1 MKIRSWKRRQI
12 NYGKLPQTPGKKA
25 EAAEDLKASA
35 RVKITITSIKPT
47 QVEDE
52 EDAVTLPETPE
63 KKLEAEAAEDL
74 KEAVPP
80 LVHNDKSAML
90 IQAFEVAKEEAAGM
104 EAQTMLG
111 DMEITLSIKP
121 TQMPMDASAEEN
133 ASAEK
138 TELEFSNPSPTSQFE
153 FDVIHATH
161 KSHSFALMDEE
172 RSISSEESLSVMH
185 SEVDSLFSA
194 AESTQNG
201 VADGFVEE
209 VLSPMVP
216 LADYLFCKMDANPAL
231 ACYWREAHDELS
243 VKGNDDAKDN
253 VAR

>member
-1 MKIRSWKRRQI
+1 MVKIVEAHSLDSNNNKDYKDNSGMKMKISSWKRRQI
-12 NYGKLPQTPGKKA
+12 NYGKLPESAEKKA
-25 EAAEDLKASA
+25 EEA
-35 RVKITITSIKPT
+35 
-47 QVEDE
+47 E

-63 KKLEAEAAEDL
+63 KEVEADAREV
-74 KEAVPP
+74 KVAVPP

-90 IQAFEVAKEEAAGM
+90 MQAFEVAKEEAAGM

-121 TQMPMDASAEEN
+121 TQRPVD

-153 FDVIHATH
+153 FDVMHATH
-161 KSHSFALMDEE
+161 KSHSFALMDLEE
-172 RSISSEESLSVMH
+172 KSISSEESLSVMN

-201 VADGFVEE
+201 DGDGFVEDI
-209 VLSPMVP
+209 LSPMVP